1 MASFRLEHN
10 IGSFPVCLS
19 LSQFPLYFGSEGSV
33 QLDCLAG
40 IQDKITVCATDDSYQ
55 KAKESMAQVEEKTR
69 SRGAI
74 VIKPG
79 ERCVGEKTWCT
90 CLEAV
95 QLAEYF
101 LRHRHAENLL

>member
-1 MASFRLEHN
+1 MVESSRLEHN
-10 IGSFPVCLS
+10 IGLFPGCLS
-19 LSQFPLYFGSEGSV
+19 LSQFPLCFGSEGSV

-55 KAKESMAQVEEKTR
+55 KAKESMAQVEEETR

-79 ERCVGEKTWCT
+79 GRYLGEDTWCK
-90 CLEAV
+90 CLEAL
-95 QLAEYF
+95 Q
-101 LRHRHAENLL
+101 